1 MTISASAGTVSAIC
15 KCLIYVQLFA
25 TAKAAELCEKLK
37 DTPPRMLIS
46 TFTFRCTKVQQEQC
60 GRICRN
66 YQNSHA

>member
-66 YQNSHA
+66 DQNPHA